1 MAGPVI
7 IQSSINRKIITMDHL
22 DQIKQQM
29 KQREENAKMA
39 QMQKETK
46 QAEALQPGE
55 DLIQIIESGFSE
67 EQLTGLCNLV
77 REESTQAG
85 VYNSAGDNNALD
97 TGHIRRTKVRWL
109 DPVEYKWVYERL
121 LEIAS
126 QAEKKYQLGTKG
138 IREPIQI
145 ALYDE
150 SEQGFY
156 KWHMDWGGGVLE
168 RRISMSIPLNDPI
181 EYEGGN
187 LEFCIDTII
196 SSPTQ
201 TKGNAIAFPSF
212 ISHRVTP
219 VTKGR
224 RYSMVVWCR

>member
-1 MAGPVI
+1 
-7 IQSSINRKIITMDHL
+7 MDHL

-39 QMQKETK
+39 QMQKEKK

-55 DLIQIIESGFSE
+55 NLIQIIESGFSE

-77 REESTQAG
+77 NEESTQAG
-85 VYNSAGDNNALD
+85 VYKSAGDNNALV
-97 TGHIRRTKVRWL
+97 TGHIRRTKVCWL
-109 DPVEYKWVYERL
+109 DSVEYKWVYERL
-121 LEIAS
+121 LEIAI
-126 QAEKKYQLGTKG
+126 QVDKKYQLGTKG

-150 SEQGFY
+150 SEQGFFE
-156 KWHMDWGGGVLE
+156 WHMDWGGGGLE

-181 EYEGGN
+181 EYEGGDF
-187 LEFCIDTII
+187 EFCIDTSIL
-196 SSPTQ
+196 STTQ
-201 TKGNAIAFPSF
+201 TRGSAIAFPSF

-224 RYSMVVWCR
+224 RYSMVVWVQ